1 MKLKLISSVLF
12 YSICILPT
20 ACSSDRSENIG
31 EFVFVAFQGF
41 CFRDSTGKIYNIE
54 DVDSLNTSGLYFD
67 STLLDISRYF
77 EFKNTRIRCVGKPWG
92 KPLEYFEPSSHDT
105 IGLFKHM
112 QLLSASMF
120 TSDYLCSEATGMSD
134 EYGYAFIISRQSE
147 SQKHYI
153 LYNPACL
160 RIL

>member
-54 DVDSLNTSGLYFD
+54 DVDSLNTSGLYYD
-67 STLLDISRYF
+67 STLLDITRYF
-77 EFKNTRIRCVGKPWG
+77 EF
-92 KPLEYFEPSSHDT
+92 
-105 IGLFKHM
+105 
-112 QLLSASMF
+112 
-120 TSDYLCSEATGMSD
+120 
-134 EYGYAFIISRQSE
+134 
-147 SQKHYI
+147 
-153 LYNPACL
+153 
-160 RIL
+160 

>member
-1 MKLKLISSVLF
+1 
-12 YSICILPT
+12 
-20 ACSSDRSENIG
+20 
-31 EFVFVAFQGF
+31 
-41 CFRDSTGKIYNIE
+41 
-54 DVDSLNTSGLYFD
+54 
-67 STLLDISRYF
+67 
-77 EFKNTRIRCVGKPWG
+77 
-92 KPLEYFEPSSHDT
+92 LEYFEPSSHDT